1 MQRRVNM
8 SKVKVKSRKPQG
20 IGSRVFDVVNGI
32 LLAVIG
38 IIMFYPMFYVF
49 IVSISSSQYINQ
61 GLVSFLPK
69 GINFEAYKVVFG
81 NKAIWSGYKNT
92 FLYAISGTLIN
103 LVCTSLCAYP
113 LSRKDLYGRGPIT
126 VLITVTMFINGGLIP
141 TYLVINQLHLLN
153 TMWAIVLPP
162 AISTYN
168 MIVMRT
174 SFSSIPESLME
185 SAYLDGANDIQI
197 LLKIILPLS
206 KPIMATMT
214 LFYAV
219 QHWNSYFP
227 AMIYLNDQ
235 AKYPV
240 QVIMRDIV
248 IQGDLS
254 ADIAG
259 NVNVIATNY
268 KYAVIIISVIPI
280 LMVYPLL
287 QKYFTKGVMVGA
299 VKG

>member
-1 MQRRVNM
+1 MNRKKAKN
-8 SKVKVKSRKPQG
+8 KKPQG
-20 IGSRVFDVVNGI
+20 FGSRAFDVINGI
-32 LLAVIG
+32 LLAFVG

-49 IVSISSSQYINQ
+49 IVSISGSQYINQ
-61 GLVSFLPK
+61 GQVTLFPR
-69 GINFEAYKVVFG
+69 GINFEAYKVVFQ
-81 NKAIWSGYKNT
+81 NKAIWTGYKNT
-92 FLYAISGTLIN
+92 ILYAAFGTFIN
-103 LVCTSLCAYP
+103 IVCTAMCAYP

-126 VLITVTMFINGGLIP
+126 VIITLTMFINGGLIP

-174 SFSSIPESLME
+174 SFSSIPESLIE

-206 KPIMATMT
+206 KPILATMT

-219 QHWNSYFP
+219 THWNSYFP

-259 NVNVIATNY
+259 SVNVIATNY
-268 KYAVIIISVIPI
+268 KYAVIVISVVPI

>member
-1 MQRRVNM
+1 MNRKKAKN
-8 SKVKVKSRKPQG
+8 KKPQG
-20 IGSRVFDVVNGI
+20 FGSRAFDVINGI
-32 LLAVIG
+32 LLAFVG

-49 IVSISSSQYINQ
+49 IVSISGSQYINQ
-61 GLVSFLPK
+61 GQVTLFPR
-69 GINFEAYKVVFG
+69 GINFEAYKVVFQ
-81 NKAIWSGYKNT
+81 NKAIWTGYKNT
-92 FLYAISGTLIN
+92 ILYAAFGTFIN
-103 LVCTSLCAYP
+103 IVCTAMCAYP

-126 VLITVTMFINGGLIP
+126 VIITLTMFINGGLIP

-174 SFSSIPESLME
+174 SFSSIPESLIE

-206 KPIMATMT
+206 KPILATMT

-219 QHWNSYFP
+219 THWNSYFP

-235 AKYPV
+235 TKYPV

-259 NVNVIATNY
+259 SVNVIATNY
-268 KYAVIIISVIPI
+268 KYAVIVISVVPI